1 MGPTRKRDL
10 AAAVLGTAVVGYLL
24 VVVFYRWF
32 PPITVWTGF
41 SLLAVGVAEAVWG
54 RHVRAKIDDGEIGD
68 APGWL
73 HPLTVARSVVIAK
86 ASAWVGALALGGW
99 VGVLVYLLPR
109 RSWLRVAS
117 EDTLGTAVAVL
128 SALTL
133 VAAALWLQHCCRS
146 PRDPTENGGGAES

>member
-10 AAAVLGTAVVGYLL
+10 TAAVLGTGVTGYLL
-24 VVVFYRWF
+24 VVLFYRWF

-41 SLLAVGVAEAVWG
+41 SLLTVGVAEAIWG
-54 RHVRAKIDDGEIGD
+54 RHVRTKIHDGEIGD

-99 VGVLVYLLPR
+99 IGVLTYLLPR
-109 RSWLRVAS
+109 RSWLKVAS
-117 EDTLGTAVAVL
+117 EDTLGTAVAAL

-133 VAAALWLQHCCRS
+133 MSAALWLQHCCRS